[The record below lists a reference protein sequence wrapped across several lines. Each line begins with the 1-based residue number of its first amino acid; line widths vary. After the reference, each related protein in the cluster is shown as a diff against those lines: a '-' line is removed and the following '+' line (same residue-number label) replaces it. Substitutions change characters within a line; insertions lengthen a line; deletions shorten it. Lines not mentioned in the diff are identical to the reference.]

1 MDNKIRRRKVS
12 STNVNNTK
20 NADEKINQNNRK
32 KIENNSN
39 KNVKNGNNIKKRSS
53 NSENKKISTKRLSPD
68 EIAKRKKEEQEQFEL
83 EREIYYRK
91 KRIKRKK
98 RMRVIKKLASII
110 LVLAVVGGI
119 FFSGFAFYAIYG
131 SPEVTKDLIYESYIS
146 SEVVSNDEI
155 PDDLKH
161 AVVAMEDRRFY
172 DHKGVDIRALVRSAL
187 NNLVTSSTQG
197 GSTIDMQ
204 VSKNLL
210 TSDEKTYKRK
220 VVDMYNA
227 LQMNKVMTKDEI
239 LGAYLNNIYLGKS
252 AYGVAKGAD
261 VYFNK
266 DVSELNLAECAMLA
280 GITNNPYRFNQH
292 DQAKARQILVLNDM
306 LEQGYISQEEYQEAV
321 DDPTLFAS
329 EID

>member
-1 MDNKIRRRKVS
+1 MAGNNENKIRRRKVS
-12 STNVNNTK
+12 STNLKNTNNNRNTIKNSNNTK
-20 NADEKINQNNRK
+20 NKSKNSRNNK
-32 KIENNSN
+32 KESS
-39 KNVKNGNNIKKRSS
+39 VQNIK
-53 NSENKKISTKRLSPD
+53 
-68 EIAKRKKEEQEQFEL
+68 RKQEEEKEQFEL

-91 KRIKRKK
+91 KKIKRKRRLK
-98 RMRVIKKLASII
+98 LITRLASLCLI
-110 LVLAVVGGI
+110 LLVIGGI
-119 FFSGFAFYAIYG
+119 CFSAFAISAIQG
-131 SPEVTKDLIYESYIS
+131 APKVTKELIRENYIS
-146 SEVVSNDEI
+146 SEVVSGDKI

-172 DHKGVDIRALVRSAL
+172 KHRGVDFKSIARAAL

-210 TSDEKTYKRK
+210 TSEDKTYKRK
-220 VVDMYNA
+220 VRDMYNA
-227 LQMNKVMTKDEI
+227 IQMNKIMTKDEI
-239 LGAYLNNIYLGKS
+239 LTTYLNNIYLGRS
-252 AYGVAKGAD
+252 AYGVAKGAK

-266 DVSELNLAECAMLA
+266 DVSDLNLAQCAMLA
-280 GITNNPYRFNQH
+280 GITNNPFVFREH

-306 LEQGYISQEEYQEAV
+306 LEQGYITQDEYQEAV

>member
-1 MDNKIRRRKVS
+1 MAENNENRIRRRKVS
-12 STNVNNTK
+12 STTN
-20 NADEKINQNNRK
+20 NNR
-32 KIENNSN
+32 NTG
-39 KNVKNGNNIKKRSS
+39 KNGNNNAKKQNSNIKNTRTNKNKESIQEARKKR
-53 NSENKKISTKRLSPD
+53 
-68 EIAKRKKEEQEQFEL
+68 EEREQFEL

-91 KRIKRKK
+91 KKINRKK
-98 RMRVIKKLASII
+98 RLKIATKLASVFLI
-110 LVLAVVGGI
+110 LAVIGGI
-119 FFSGFAFYAIYG
+119 VFSGFALYAVQG
-131 SPEVTKDLIYESYIS
+131 APQVTKELIRENYIS
-146 SEVVSNDEI
+146 SQVVSDDQI

-172 DHKGVDIRALVRSAL
+172 KHHGVDIKALVRSAL

-210 TSDEKTYKRK
+210 TSEDKTYKRK
-220 VVDMYNA
+220 VLDMYNA
-227 LQMNKVMTKDEI
+227 IQMNKVMTKDEI
-239 LGAYLNNIYLGKS
+239 LCTYLNNIYLGKS
-252 AYGVAKGAD
+252 AYGVAKGAK

-266 DVSELNLAECAMLA
+266 DVSELNLAQCAMLA
-280 GITNNPYRFNQH
+280 GITNNPYRFREH

-306 LEQGYISQEEYQEAV
+306 LEQGYITQDEYQEAV

>member
-1 MDNKIRRRKVS
+1 MAENNENKIRRRKVS
-12 STNVNNTK
+12 STNLKNTNNNRNTIKNSNNTK
-20 NADEKINQNNRK
+20 NKSK
-32 KIENNSN
+32 NSRN
-39 KNVKNGNNIKKRSS
+39 
-53 NSENKKISTKRLSPD
+53 NKKESSVQDI
-68 EIAKRKKEEQEQFEL
+68 KRKQEEKEQFEL

-91 KRIKRKK
+91 KKIKRKK
-98 RMRVIKKLASII
+98 RLKLITRLASLCLI
-110 LVLAVVGGI
+110 LLVIGGI
-119 FFSGFAFYAIYG
+119 CFSAFAISAIQG
-131 SPEVTKDLIYESYIS
+131 APKVTKELIRENYIS
-146 SEVVSNDEI
+146 SEVVSGDKI

-172 DHKGVDIRALVRSAL
+172 KHNGVDFKSIARAAL

-210 TSDEKTYKRK
+210 TSEDKTYKRK
-220 VVDMYNA
+220 VRDMYNA
-227 LQMNKVMTKDEI
+227 IQMNKIMTKDE
-239 LGAYLNNIYLGKS
+239 LLTTSLNNIYLGRS
-252 AYGVAKGAD
+252 AYGVAKGAK

-266 DVSELNLAECAMLA
+266 DVSDLNLAQCAMLA
-280 GITNNPYRFNQH
+280 GITNNPFVFREH

-306 LEQGYISQEEYQEAV
+306 LEQGYITQDEYQEAV

>member
-1 MDNKIRRRKVS
+1 MAENNENKIRRRKVS
-12 STNVNNTK
+12 STNLKNTNNNRNTIKNSNNTK
-20 NADEKINQNNRK
+20 NKSK
-32 KIENNSN
+32 NSRN
-39 KNVKNGNNIKKRSS
+39 
-53 NSENKKISTKRLSPD
+53 NKKESSVQDI
-68 EIAKRKKEEQEQFEL
+68 KRKQEEEKEQFEL

-91 KRIKRKK
+91 KKIKRKK
-98 RMRVIKKLASII
+98 RLKLITRLASLCLI
-110 LVLAVVGGI
+110 LLVIGGI
-119 FFSGFAFYAIYG
+119 CFSAFAISAIQG
-131 SPEVTKDLIYESYIS
+131 APKVTKELIRENYIS
-146 SEVVSNDEI
+146 SEVVSGDKI

-172 DHKGVDIRALVRSAL
+172 KHNGVDFKSIARAAL

-210 TSDEKTYKRK
+210 TSEDKTYRRK
-220 VVDMYNA
+220 VRDMYNA
-227 LQMNKVMTKDEI
+227 IQMNKIMTKDEI
-239 LGAYLNNIYLGKS
+239 LTTYLNNIYLGRS
-252 AYGVAKGAD
+252 AYGVAKGAK

-266 DVSELNLAECAMLA
+266 DVSDLNLAQCAMLA
-280 GITNNPYRFNQH
+280 GITNNPFVFREH

-306 LEQGYISQEEYQEAV
+306 LEQGYITQDEYQEAV

>member
-1 MDNKIRRRKVS
+1 MAENNENRIRRRKVS
-12 STNVNNTK
+12 STTNNNRNTIKNSNNTK
-20 NADEKINQNNRK
+20 NKSK
-32 KIENNSN
+32 NSRN
-39 KNVKNGNNIKKRSS
+39 
-53 NSENKKISTKRLSPD
+53 NKKESSVQDI
-68 EIAKRKKEEQEQFEL
+68 KRKQEEKEQFEL

-91 KRIKRKK
+91 KKIKRKK
-98 RMRVIKKLASII
+98 RLKLITRLASLCLI
-110 LVLAVVGGI
+110 LLVIGGI
-119 FFSGFAFYAIYG
+119 CFSAFAISAIQG
-131 SPEVTKDLIYESYIS
+131 APKVTKELIRENYIS
-146 SEVVSNDEI
+146 SEVVSGDKI

-172 DHKGVDIRALVRSAL
+172 KHNGVDFKSIVRAAL

-210 TSDEKTYKRK
+210 TSEDKTYKRK
-220 VVDMYNA
+220 VRDMYNA
-227 LQMNKVMTKDEI
+227 IQMNKIMTKDEI
-239 LGAYLNNIYLGKS
+239 LTTYLNNIYLGRS
-252 AYGVAKGAD
+252 AYGVAKGAK

-266 DVSELNLAECAMLA
+266 DVSDLNLAQCAMLA
-280 GITNNPYRFNQH
+280 GITNNPFVFREH

-306 LEQGYISQEEYQEAV
+306 LEQGYITQDEYQEAV

>member
-1 MDNKIRRRKVS
+1 MAENNENKIRRRKVS
-12 STNVNNTK
+12 STNLKNTNNNRNTIKNSNNTK
-20 NADEKINQNNRK
+20 NKSK
-32 KIENNSN
+32 NSRN
-39 KNVKNGNNIKKRSS
+39 
-53 NSENKKISTKRLSPD
+53 NKKESSVQDI
-68 EIAKRKKEEQEQFEL
+68 KRKQEEKEQFEL

-91 KRIKRKK
+91 KKIKRKK
-98 RMRVIKKLASII
+98 RLKLITRLASLCLI
-110 LVLAVVGGI
+110 LLVIGGI
-119 FFSGFAFYAIYG
+119 CFSAFAISAIQG
-131 SPEVTKDLIYESYIS
+131 APKVTKELIREKYIS
-146 SEVVSNDEI
+146 SEVVSGDKI

-172 DHKGVDIRALVRSAL
+172 KHRGVDFKSIARAAL

-210 TSDEKTYKRK
+210 TSEDKTYKRK
-220 VVDMYNA
+220 VRDMYNA
-227 LQMNKVMTKDEI
+227 IQMNKIMTKDEI
-239 LGAYLNNIYLGKS
+239 LTTYLNNIYLGRS
-252 AYGVAKGAD
+252 AYGVAKGAK

-266 DVSELNLAECAMLA
+266 DVSDLNLAQCAMLA
-280 GITNNPYRFNQH
+280 GITNNPFVFREH

-306 LEQGYISQEEYQEAV
+306 LEQGYITQDEYQEAV

>member
-1 MDNKIRRRKVS
+1 MAENNENRIRRRKVS
-12 STNVNNTK
+12 STTN
-20 NADEKINQNNRK
+20 NNR
-32 KIENNSN
+32 NTG
-39 KNVKNGNNIKKRSS
+39 KNGNNNAKKQNSNIKNTRTNKNKESIQEARKKR
-53 NSENKKISTKRLSPD
+53 
-68 EIAKRKKEEQEQFEL
+68 EEREQFEL

-91 KRIKRKK
+91 KKINRKK
-98 RMRVIKKLASII
+98 RLKIATKLASVFLI
-110 LVLAVVGGI
+110 LAVIGGI
-119 FFSGFAFYAIYG
+119 VFSGFALYAVQG
-131 SPEVTKDLIYESYIS
+131 APQVTKELIRENYIS
-146 SEVVSNDEI
+146 SQVVSDDQI

-172 DHKGVDIRALVRSAL
+172 KHHGVDIKALVRSAL

-210 TSDEKTYKRK
+210 TSEDKTYKRK
-220 VVDMYNA
+220 VLDMYNA
-227 LQMNKVMTKDEI
+227 IQMNKVMTKDEI
-239 LGAYLNNIYLGKS
+239 LCTYLNNIYLGKS
-252 AYGVAKGAD
+252 AYGVAKGAK

-266 DVSELNLAECAMLA
+266 DVSELNLAQCAMLA
-280 GITNNPYRFNQH
+280 GITNNPYRFREH

-306 LEQGYISQEEYQEAV
+306 LEQGYITKDEYQDAV

>member
-1 MDNKIRRRKVS
+1 MAENNENKIRRRKVS
-12 STNVNNTK
+12 STNLKNTNNNRNTIKNSNNTK
-20 NADEKINQNNRK
+20 NKSK
-32 KIENNSN
+32 NSRN
-39 KNVKNGNNIKKRSS
+39 
-53 NSENKKISTKRLSPD
+53 NKKESSVQDI
-68 EIAKRKKEEQEQFEL
+68 KRKQEEKEQFEL

-91 KRIKRKK
+91 KKIKRKRRLK
-98 RMRVIKKLASII
+98 LITRLASLCLI
-110 LVLAVVGGI
+110 LLVIGGI
-119 FFSGFAFYAIYG
+119 CFSAFAISAIQG
-131 SPEVTKDLIYESYIS
+131 APKVTKELIRENYIS
-146 SEVVSNDEI
+146 SEVVSGDKI

-172 DHKGVDIRALVRSAL
+172 KHRGVDFKSIARAAL

-210 TSDEKTYKRK
+210 TSEDKTYKRK
-220 VVDMYNA
+220 VRDMYNA
-227 LQMNKVMTKDEI
+227 IQMNKIMTKDEI
-239 LGAYLNNIYLGKS
+239 LTTYLNNIYLGRS
-252 AYGVAKGAD
+252 AYGVAKGAK

-266 DVSELNLAECAMLA
+266 DVSDLNLAQCAMLA
-280 GITNNPYRFNQH
+280 GITNNPFVFREH

-306 LEQGYISQEEYQEAV
+306 LEQGYIKQDESQEAV

>member
-1 MDNKIRRRKVS
+1 MAENNENKIRRRKVS
-12 STNVNNTK
+12 STNLKNTNNNRNTIKNSNNTK
-20 NADEKINQNNRK
+20 NKSK
-32 KIENNSN
+32 NSRN
-39 KNVKNGNNIKKRSS
+39 
-53 NSENKKISTKRLSPD
+53 NKKESSVQDIKRMQ
-68 EIAKRKKEEQEQFEL
+68 EEEKEQFEL

-91 KRIKRKK
+91 KKIKRKRRLK
-98 RMRVIKKLASII
+98 LITRLASLCLI
-110 LVLAVVGGI
+110 LLVIGGI
-119 FFSGFAFYAIYG
+119 CFSAFAISAIQG
-131 SPEVTKDLIYESYIS
+131 APKVTKELIRENYIS
-146 SEVVSNDEI
+146 SEVVSGDKI

-172 DHKGVDIRALVRSAL
+172 KHNGVDFKSIARAAL

-210 TSDEKTYKRK
+210 TSEDKTYKRK
-220 VVDMYNA
+220 VRDMYNA
-227 LQMNKVMTKDEI
+227 IQMNKIMTKDEI
-239 LGAYLNNIYLGKS
+239 LTTYLNNIYLGRS
-252 AYGVAKGAD
+252 AYGVAKGAK

-266 DVSELNLAECAMLA
+266 DVSDLNLAQCAMLA
-280 GITNNPYRFNQH
+280 GITNNPFVFREH

-306 LEQGYISQEEYQEAV
+306 LEQGYITQDEYQEAV

>member
-1 MDNKIRRRKVS
+1 MAENNENKIRRRKVS
-12 STNVNNTK
+12 STNLKNTNNNRNTIKNSNNTK
-20 NADEKINQNNRK
+20 NKSK
-32 KIENNSN
+32 NSRN
-39 KNVKNGNNIKKRSS
+39 
-53 NSENKKISTKRLSPD
+53 NKKESSVQDI
-68 EIAKRKKEEQEQFEL
+68 KRKQEEKEQFEL

-91 KRIKRKK
+91 KKIKRKK
-98 RMRVIKKLASII
+98 RLNLITRLASLCLI
-110 LVLAVVGGI
+110 LLVIGGI
-119 FFSGFAFYAIYG
+119 CFSAFAISAIQG
-131 SPEVTKDLIYESYIS
+131 APKVTKELIRENYIS
-146 SEVVSNDEI
+146 SEVVSGDKI

-172 DHKGVDIRALVRSAL
+172 KHRGVDFKSIARAAL

-210 TSDEKTYKRK
+210 TSEDKTYKRK
-220 VVDMYNA
+220 VRDMYNA
-227 LQMNKVMTKDEI
+227 IQMNKIMTKDEI
-239 LGAYLNNIYLGKS
+239 LTTYLNNIYLGRS
-252 AYGVAKGAD
+252 AYGVAKGAK

-266 DVSELNLAECAMLA
+266 DVSDLNLAQCAMLA
-280 GITNNPYRFNQH
+280 GITNNPFVFREH

-306 LEQGYISQEEYQEAV
+306 LEQGYITKDEYQDAV

>member
-1 MDNKIRRRKVS
+1 MAENNENKIRRRKVS
-12 STNVNNTK
+12 STNLKNTNNNRNTIKNSNNTK
-20 NADEKINQNNRK
+20 NKSK
-32 KIENNSN
+32 NSRN
-39 KNVKNGNNIKKRSS
+39 
-53 NSENKKISTKRLSPD
+53 NKKESSVQDI
-68 EIAKRKKEEQEQFEL
+68 KRKQEEKEQFEL

-91 KRIKRKK
+91 KKIKRKRRLK
-98 RMRVIKKLASII
+98 LITRLASLCLI
-110 LVLAVVGGI
+110 LLVIGGI
-119 FFSGFAFYAIYG
+119 CFSAFAISAIQG
-131 SPEVTKDLIYESYIS
+131 APKVTKELIRENYIS
-146 SEVVSNDEI
+146 SEVVSGDKI

-172 DHKGVDIRALVRSAL
+172 KHNGVDFKSIVRAAL

-210 TSDEKTYKRK
+210 TSEDKTYRRK
-220 VVDMYNA
+220 VRDMYNA
-227 LQMNKVMTKDEI
+227 IQMNKIMTKDEI
-239 LGAYLNNIYLGKS
+239 LTTYLNNIYLGRS
-252 AYGVAKGAD
+252 AYGVAKGAK

-266 DVSELNLAECAMLA
+266 DVSDLNLAQCAMLA
-280 GITNNPYRFNQH
+280 GITNNPFVFREH

-306 LEQGYISQEEYQEAV
+306 LEQGYITQDEYQEAV

>member
-1 MDNKIRRRKVS
+1 MAENNENKIRRRKVS
-12 STNVNNTK
+12 STNLKNTNNNRNAIKNSNNTK
-20 NADEKINQNNRK
+20 NKSK
-32 KIENNSN
+32 NSRN
-39 KNVKNGNNIKKRSS
+39 
-53 NSENKKISTKRLSPD
+53 NKKESSVQDI
-68 EIAKRKKEEQEQFEL
+68 KRKQEEKEQFEL

-91 KRIKRKK
+91 KKIKRKRRLK
-98 RMRVIKKLASII
+98 LITRLASLCLI
-110 LVLAVVGGI
+110 LLVIGGI
-119 FFSGFAFYAIYG
+119 CFSAFAISAIQG
-131 SPEVTKDLIYESYIS
+131 APKVTKELIRENYIS
-146 SEVVSNDEI
+146 SEVVSGDKI

-172 DHKGVDIRALVRSAL
+172 KHNGVDFKSIARAAL

-210 TSDEKTYKRK
+210 TSEDKTYKRK
-220 VVDMYNA
+220 VRDMYNA
-227 LQMNKVMTKDEI
+227 IQMNKIMTKDEI
-239 LGAYLNNIYLGKS
+239 LTTYLNNIYLGRS
-252 AYGVAKGAD
+252 AYGVAKGAK

-266 DVSELNLAECAMLA
+266 DVSDLNLAQCAMLA
-280 GITNNPYRFNQH
+280 GITNNPFVFREH

-306 LEQGYISQEEYQEAV
+306 LEQGYITKDEYQEAV

>member
-1 MDNKIRRRKVS
+1 MAENNENKIRRRKVS
-12 STNVNNTK
+12 STNLKNTNNNRNTIKNSNNTK
-20 NADEKINQNNRK
+20 NKSK
-32 KIENNSN
+32 NSRN
-39 KNVKNGNNIKKRSS
+39 
-53 NSENKKISTKRLSPD
+53 NKKESSVQDI
-68 EIAKRKKEEQEQFEL
+68 KRKQEEKEQFEL

-91 KRIKRKK
+91 KKIKRKK
-98 RMRVIKKLASII
+98 RLKLITRLASLCLI
-110 LVLAVVGGI
+110 LLVIGGI
-119 FFSGFAFYAIYG
+119 CFSAFAISAIQG
-131 SPEVTKDLIYESYIS
+131 APKVTKELIRENYIS
-146 SEVVSNDEI
+146 SEVVSGDKI

-172 DHKGVDIRALVRSAL
+172 KHNGVDFKSIVRAAL

-210 TSDEKTYKRK
+210 TSEDKTYRRK
-220 VVDMYNA
+220 VRDMYNA
-227 LQMNKVMTKDEI
+227 IQMNKIMTKDEI
-239 LGAYLNNIYLGKS
+239 LTTYLNNIYLGRS
-252 AYGVAKGAD
+252 AYGVAKGAK

-266 DVSELNLAECAMLA
+266 DVSDLNLAQCAMLA
-280 GITNNPYRFNQH
+280 GITNNPFLFREH

-306 LEQGYISQEEYQEAV
+306 LEQGYITQDEYQEAV

>member
-1 MDNKIRRRKVS
+1 MAENNENKIRRRKVS
-12 STNVNNTK
+12 STNLKNTNNNRNTIKNSNNTK
-20 NADEKINQNNRK
+20 NKSK
-32 KIENNSN
+32 NSRN
-39 KNVKNGNNIKKRSS
+39 
-53 NSENKKISTKRLSPD
+53 NKKESSVQDI
-68 EIAKRKKEEQEQFEL
+68 KRKQEEKEQFEF

-91 KRIKRKK
+91 KKIKRKRRLK
-98 RMRVIKKLASII
+98 LITRLASLCLI
-110 LVLAVVGGI
+110 LLVIGGI
-119 FFSGFAFYAIYG
+119 CFSAFAISAIQG
-131 SPEVTKDLIYESYIS
+131 APKVTKELIRENYIS
-146 SEVVSNDEI
+146 SEVVSGDKI

-172 DHKGVDIRALVRSAL
+172 KHNGVDFKSIVRAAL

-210 TSDEKTYKRK
+210 TSEDKTYKRK
-220 VVDMYNA
+220 VRDMYNA
-227 LQMNKVMTKDEI
+227 IQMNKIMTKDEI
-239 LGAYLNNIYLGKS
+239 LTTYLNNIYLGRS
-252 AYGVAKGAD
+252 AYGVAKGAK

-266 DVSELNLAECAMLA
+266 DVSDLNLAQCAMLA
-280 GITNNPYRFNQH
+280 GITNNPFVFREH

-306 LEQGYISQEEYQEAV
+306 LEQGYITQDEYQEAV

>member
-1 MDNKIRRRKVS
+1 MAENNENKIRRRKVS
-12 STNVNNTK
+12 STDLKNT
-20 NADEKINQNNRK
+20 N
-32 KIENNSN
+32 
-39 KNVKNGNNIKKRSS
+39 
-53 NSENKKISTKRLSPD
+53 NSENTTKNKKDTNSKKTNSIKKSNTNLENKRINKHKKITSAEEAR
-68 EIAKRKKEEQEQFEL
+68 RKQEEQEQFEL

-91 KRIKRKK
+91 QKRKRKK
-98 RMRVIKKLASII
+98 RWALIKKLTSII

-119 FFSGFAFYAIYG
+119 LFSRFAIYAVYG
-131 SPEVTKDLIYESYIS
+131 SPKVTKELIYDNYIS
-146 SEVVSNDEI
+146 SEVVDNDEI

-172 DHKGVDIRALVRSAL
+172 EHNGVDLKSIVRAAL

-210 TSDEKTYKRK
+210 TSEDKTYKRK
-220 VVDMYNA
+220 VLDMYNA

-239 LGAYLNNIYLGKS
+239 LGAYLNNIYLGRS
-252 AYGVAKGAD
+252 AYGVAKGAK

-266 DVSELNLAECAMLA
+266 DVSELNLAQCAMLA
-280 GITNNPYRFNQH
+280 GITNNPYRFNEH
-292 DQAKARQILVLNDM
+292 DQAKARQIQVLNDM
-306 LEQGYISQEEYQEAV
+306 LEQGYISQDEYEDAV

>member
-1 MDNKIRRRKVS
+1 MAENNENKIRRRKVS
-12 STNVNNTK
+12 STNLKNTNNNRNTIKNSNNTK
-20 NADEKINQNNRK
+20 NKSK
-32 KIENNSN
+32 NSRN
-39 KNVKNGNNIKKRSS
+39 
-53 NSENKKISTKRLSPD
+53 NKKESSVQDI
-68 EIAKRKKEEQEQFEL
+68 KRKQEEKEQFEL

-91 KRIKRKK
+91 KKIKRKRRLK
-98 RMRVIKKLASII
+98 LITRLASLCLI
-110 LVLAVVGGI
+110 LLVIGGI
-119 FFSGFAFYAIYG
+119 CFSAFAISAIQG
-131 SPEVTKDLIYESYIS
+131 APKVTKELIRENYIS
-146 SEVVSNDEI
+146 SEVVSGDKI

-172 DHKGVDIRALVRSAL
+172 KHNAVDFKSIVRAAL

-210 TSDEKTYKRK
+210 TSEDKTYKRK
-220 VVDMYNA
+220 VRDMYNA
-227 LQMNKVMTKDEI
+227 IQMNKIMTKDEI
-239 LGAYLNNIYLGKS
+239 LTTYLNNIYLGRS
-252 AYGVAKGAD
+252 AYGVAKGAK

-266 DVSELNLAECAMLA
+266 DVSDLNLAQCAMLA
-280 GITNNPYRFNQH
+280 GITNNPFVFREH

-306 LEQGYISQEEYQEAV
+306 LEQGYITQDEYQEAV

>member
-1 MDNKIRRRKVS
+1 MAENNENKIRRRKVS
-12 STNVNNTK
+12 STNLKNTNNNRNTIKNSNNTK
-20 NADEKINQNNRK
+20 NKSK
-32 KIENNSN
+32 NSRN
-39 KNVKNGNNIKKRSS
+39 
-53 NSENKKISTKRLSPD
+53 NKKESSVQDI
-68 EIAKRKKEEQEQFEL
+68 KRKQEEKEQFEL

-91 KRIKRKK
+91 KKIKRKRRLK
-98 RMRVIKKLASII
+98 LITRLASLCLI
-110 LVLAVVGGI
+110 LLVIGGI
-119 FFSGFAFYAIYG
+119 CFSAFAISAIQG
-131 SPEVTKDLIYESYIS
+131 APKVTKELIRENYIS
-146 SEVVSNDEI
+146 SEVVSGDKI

-172 DHKGVDIRALVRSAL
+172 KHNGVDFKSIVRAAL

-210 TSDEKTYKRK
+210 TSEDKTYKRK
-220 VVDMYNA
+220 VRDMYNA
-227 LQMNKVMTKDEI
+227 IQMNKIMTKDEI
-239 LGAYLNNIYLGKS
+239 LTTYLNNIYLGRS
-252 AYGVAKGAD
+252 AYGVAKGAK

-266 DVSELNLAECAMLA
+266 DVSDLNLAQCAMLA
-280 GITNNPYRFNQH
+280 GITNNPFVFREH

-306 LEQGYISQEEYQEAV
+306 LEQGYITQDEYQEAV

>member
-1 MDNKIRRRKVS
+1 MAENNENKIRRRKVS
-12 STNVNNTK
+12 STNLKNTNNIRNTIKNSNNTK
-20 NADEKINQNNRK
+20 NKSK
-32 KIENNSN
+32 NSRN
-39 KNVKNGNNIKKRSS
+39 
-53 NSENKKISTKRLSPD
+53 NKKESSVQDI
-68 EIAKRKKEEQEQFEL
+68 KRKQEEKEQFEL

-91 KRIKRKK
+91 KKIKRKK
-98 RMRVIKKLASII
+98 RLKLITRLASLCLI
-110 LVLAVVGGI
+110 LLVIGGI
-119 FFSGFAFYAIYG
+119 CFSAFAISAIQG
-131 SPEVTKDLIYESYIS
+131 APKVTKELIRENYIS
-146 SEVVSNDEI
+146 SEVVSGDKI

-172 DHKGVDIRALVRSAL
+172 KHNGVDFKSIARAAL

-210 TSDEKTYKRK
+210 TSEDKTYKRK
-220 VVDMYNA
+220 VRDMYNA
-227 LQMNKVMTKDEI
+227 IQMNKIMTKDEI
-239 LGAYLNNIYLGKS
+239 LTTYLNNIYLGRS
-252 AYGVAKGAD
+252 AYGVAKGAK

-266 DVSELNLAECAMLA
+266 DVSDLNLAQCAMLA
-280 GITNNPYRFNQH
+280 GITNNPFVFREH

-306 LEQGYISQEEYQEAV
+306 LEQGYITQDEYQEAV

>member
-1 MDNKIRRRKVS
+1 MAENNENKIRRRKVS
-12 STNVNNTK
+12 STNLKNTNNNRNTIKNSNNTK
-20 NADEKINQNNRK
+20 NKSK
-32 KIENNSN
+32 NSRN
-39 KNVKNGNNIKKRSS
+39 
-53 NSENKKISTKRLSPD
+53 NKKESSVQDI
-68 EIAKRKKEEQEQFEL
+68 KRKQEEKEQFEL

-91 KRIKRKK
+91 KKIKRKRRLK
-98 RMRVIKKLASII
+98 LITRLASLCLI
-110 LVLAVVGGI
+110 LLVIGGI
-119 FFSGFAFYAIYG
+119 CFSAFAISAIQG
-131 SPEVTKDLIYESYIS
+131 APKVTKELIRENYIS
-146 SEVVSNDEI
+146 SEVVSGDKI

-172 DHKGVDIRALVRSAL
+172 KHRGVDFKSIARAAL

-210 TSDEKTYKRK
+210 TSEVKTYKRK
-220 VVDMYNA
+220 VRDMYNA
-227 LQMNKVMTKDEI
+227 IQMNKIMTKDEI
-239 LGAYLNNIYLGKS
+239 LTTYLNNIYLGRS
-252 AYGVAKGAD
+252 AYGVAKGAK

-266 DVSELNLAECAMLA
+266 DVSDLNLAQCAMLA
-280 GITNNPYRFNQH
+280 GITNNPFVFREH

-306 LEQGYISQEEYQEAV
+306 LEQGYITQDEYQEAV

>member
-1 MDNKIRRRKVS
+1 MAENNENKIRRRKVS
-12 STNVNNTK
+12 STNLKNTNNNRNTIKNSNNTK
-20 NADEKINQNNRK
+20 NKSK
-32 KIENNSN
+32 NSRN
-39 KNVKNGNNIKKRSS
+39 
-53 NSENKKISTKRLSPD
+53 NKKESSVQDI
-68 EIAKRKKEEQEQFEL
+68 KRKQEEKEQFEL

-91 KRIKRKK
+91 KKIKRKK
-98 RMRVIKKLASII
+98 RLKLITRLASLCLI
-110 LVLAVVGGI
+110 LLVIGGI
-119 FFSGFAFYAIYG
+119 CFSAFAISAIQG
-131 SPEVTKDLIYESYIS
+131 APKVTKELIRENYIS
-146 SEVVSNDEI
+146 SEVVSGDKI

-172 DHKGVDIRALVRSAL
+172 KHNGVDFKSIARAAL

-210 TSDEKTYKRK
+210 TSEDKTYKRK
-220 VVDMYNA
+220 VRDMYNA
-227 LQMNKVMTKDEI
+227 IQMNKIMTKDEI
-239 LGAYLNNIYLGKS
+239 LTTYLNNIYLGRS
-252 AYGVAKGAD
+252 AYCVAKGAK

-266 DVSELNLAECAMLA
+266 DVSDLNLAQCAMLA
-280 GITNNPYRFNQH
+280 GITNNPFVFREH

-306 LEQGYISQEEYQEAV
+306 LEQGYITQDEYQEAV

>member
-1 MDNKIRRRKVS
+1 MAENNENKIRRRKVS
-12 STNVNNTK
+12 STNLKNTNNNRNTIKNSNNTK
-20 NADEKINQNNRK
+20 NKSK
-32 KIENNSN
+32 NSRN
-39 KNVKNGNNIKKRSS
+39 
-53 NSENKKISTKRLSPD
+53 NKKESSVQDI
-68 EIAKRKKEEQEQFEL
+68 KRKQEEKEQFEL

-91 KRIKRKK
+91 KKIKRKRRLK
-98 RMRVIKKLASII
+98 LITRLASLCLI
-110 LVLAVVGGI
+110 LLVIGGI
-119 FFSGFAFYAIYG
+119 CFSAFAISAIQG
-131 SPEVTKDLIYESYIS
+131 APKVTKELIRENYIS
-146 SEVVSNDEI
+146 SEVVSGDKI

-172 DHKGVDIRALVRSAL
+172 KHRGVDFKSIARAAL

-210 TSDEKTYKRK
+210 TSEDKTYKRK
-220 VVDMYNA
+220 VRDMYNA
-227 LQMNKVMTKDEI
+227 IQMNKIMTKDEI
-239 LGAYLNNIYLGKS
+239 LTTYLNNIYLGRS
-252 AYGVAKGAD
+252 AYGVAKGAK

-266 DVSELNLAECAMLA
+266 DVSELNLAQCAMLA
-280 GITNNPYRFNQH
+280 GITNNPYRFREH

-306 LEQGYISQEEYQEAV
+306 LEQGYITQDEYQEAV

>member
-1 MDNKIRRRKVS
+1 MAENNENRIRRRKVS
-12 STNVNNTK
+12 STTN
-20 NADEKINQNNRK
+20 NNR
-32 KIENNSN
+32 NTG
-39 KNVKNGNNIKKRSS
+39 KNGNNNAKKQNSNIKNTRTNKNKESIQEVRKKR
-53 NSENKKISTKRLSPD
+53 
-68 EIAKRKKEEQEQFEL
+68 EEREQFEL

-91 KRIKRKK
+91 KKINRKK
-98 RMRVIKKLASII
+98 RLKIATKLASVFLI
-110 LVLAVVGGI
+110 LAVIGGI
-119 FFSGFAFYAIYG
+119 VFSGFALYSVQGA
-131 SPEVTKDLIYESYIS
+131 PQVTKELIRENYIS
-146 SEVVSNDEI
+146 SQVVSDDQI

-172 DHKGVDIRALVRSAL
+172 KHHGVDIKALVRSAL

-210 TSDEKTYKRK
+210 TSEDKTYKRK
-220 VVDMYNA
+220 VRDMYNA
-227 LQMNKVMTKDEI
+227 IQMNKIMTKDEI
-239 LGAYLNNIYLGKS
+239 LTTYLNNIYLGRS
-252 AYGVAKGAD
+252 AYGVAKGAK

-266 DVSELNLAECAMLA
+266 DVSELNLAQCAMLA
-280 GITNNPYRFNQH
+280 GITNNPYRFREH

-306 LEQGYISQEEYQEAV
+306 LEQGYITKDEYQDAV

>member
-1 MDNKIRRRKVS
+1 MAENNENKIRRRTVS
-12 STNVNNTK
+12 STNLKNTNNNRNTIKNSNNTK
-20 NADEKINQNNRK
+20 NKSK
-32 KIENNSN
+32 NSRN
-39 KNVKNGNNIKKRSS
+39 
-53 NSENKKISTKRLSPD
+53 NKKESSVQDI
-68 EIAKRKKEEQEQFEL
+68 KRKQEEEKEQFEL

-91 KRIKRKK
+91 KKIKRKRRLK
-98 RMRVIKKLASII
+98 LLTRLASLCLI
-110 LVLAVVGGI
+110 LLVIGGI
-119 FFSGFAFYAIYG
+119 CFSAFAISAIQG
-131 SPEVTKDLIYESYIS
+131 APKVTKELIRENYIS
-146 SEVVSNDEI
+146 SEVVSGDKI

-172 DHKGVDIRALVRSAL
+172 KHRGVDFKSIARAAL

-210 TSDEKTYKRK
+210 TSEDKTYKRK
-220 VVDMYNA
+220 VRDMYNA
-227 LQMNKVMTKDEI
+227 IQMNKIMTKDEI
-239 LGAYLNNIYLGKS
+239 LTTYLNNIYLGRS
-252 AYGVAKGAD
+252 AYGVAKGAK

-266 DVSELNLAECAMLA
+266 DVSDLNLAQCAMLA
-280 GITNNPYRFNQH
+280 GITNNPFVFREH

-306 LEQGYISQEEYQEAV
+306 LEQGYITQDEYQEAV

>member
-1 MDNKIRRRKVS
+1 MAENNENKIRRRKVS
-12 STNVNNTK
+12 STNLKNTNNNRNTIKNSNNTK
-20 NADEKINQNNRK
+20 NKSK
-32 KIENNSN
+32 NSRN
-39 KNVKNGNNIKKRSS
+39 
-53 NSENKKISTKRLSPD
+53 NKKESSVQDI
-68 EIAKRKKEEQEQFEL
+68 KRKQEEKEQFEL

-91 KRIKRKK
+91 KKIKRKK
-98 RMRVIKKLASII
+98 RLKLITRLASLRLI
-110 LVLAVVGGI
+110 LLVIGGI
-119 FFSGFAFYAIYG
+119 CFSAFAISAIQG
-131 SPEVTKDLIYESYIS
+131 APKVTKELIRENYIS
-146 SEVVSNDEI
+146 SEVVSGDKI

-172 DHKGVDIRALVRSAL
+172 KHNGVDFKSIVRAAL

-210 TSDEKTYKRK
+210 TSEDKTYKRK
-220 VVDMYNA
+220 VRDMYNA
-227 LQMNKVMTKDEI
+227 IQMNKIMTKDEI
-239 LGAYLNNIYLGKS
+239 LTTYLNNIYLGRS
-252 AYGVAKGAD
+252 AYGVAKGAK

-266 DVSELNLAECAMLA
+266 DVSDLNLAQCAMLA
-280 GITNNPYRFNQH
+280 GITNNPFVFREH

-306 LEQGYISQEEYQEAV
+306 LEQGYITKDEYQEAV